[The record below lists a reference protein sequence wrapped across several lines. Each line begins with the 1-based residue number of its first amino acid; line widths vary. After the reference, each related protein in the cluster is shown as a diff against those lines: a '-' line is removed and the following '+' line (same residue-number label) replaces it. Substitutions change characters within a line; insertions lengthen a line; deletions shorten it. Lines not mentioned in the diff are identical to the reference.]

1 MLRKFSALYRER
13 ERERESINNSS
24 LSSLNYRENR
34 KCFFCLPFGK
44 AAKNIFSPTDR
55 GGTDTPRQP
64 PGLASPAPGGRS
76 SVRAV
81 KPLRMP
87 KPGLPAGRENGHRE
101 PAPVGYSV
109 GCRAPSRR
117 AAAGITANR
126 SRARTDFCGIYK
138 KGDGWVKSHF
148 SEPPTLAIGR
158 AALASPA
165 LIETKAAPPSR
176 SESSRQTG
184 PLT

>member
-1 MLRKFSALYRER
+1 MTPVYIDIDIEKAFKAFSMYLICRYKPKMLFLLAFWKGRKKHFLT
-13 ERERESINNSS
+13 
-24 LSSLNYRENR
+24 NR
-34 KCFFCLPFGK
+34 QGRNRHP
-44 AAKNIFSPTDR
+44 APTA
-55 GGTDTPRQP
+55 GAGITDT
-64 PGLASPAPGGRS
+64 GGRS
-76 SVRAV
+76 SVRTV

-138 KGDGWVKSHF
+138 KGDGGVKSHF